1 MGVKQMNLTRRGML
15 TAAAAATTALA
26 TRRARAQQPAGAQ
39 RPVIRI
45 GIMNDQSGPYR
56 DLTGPTSVVC
66 TRQAVQEWGDHGFDV
81 DVRVADH
88 QNKPDVAAS
97 IAKQWYDQDGVD
109 MIQDG
114 GASSCALV
122 ITSITREKNKVYLS
136 TSTATSDLTGK
147 ACTPNMIHWV
157 TDTYMG
163 SKSTAGAMTK
173 QGGDSWY
180 FITANYAFGQA
191 LQRDASK
198 FVTDAGGKV
207 LGANIYPFPETTD
220 FSAAL
225 VQAQAS
231 GAKVIGLANSGLDTV
246 NCIKQ
251 AREFGISKGGQKL
264 AGLIMYTTD
273 VHAVGLD
280 SAQGLLLSESY
291 YWDLNDRTRSFMER
305 IKPKVTLWPNSIQA
319 GQYSS
324 ALHYFK
330 TVAALGPAAAKAD
343 GAGVIAHMKAMPTDD
358 DCFGSNGKIRED
370 GRKIH
375 PCFLFEVKKPADSR
389 QEWDLMKPVAT
400 TPAED
405 AFRPL
410 SEHACPLLKA

>member
-1 MGVKQMNLTRRGML
+1 MFLSRRAILSSGI
-15 TAAAAATTALA
+15 AATAYPL
-26 TRRARAQQPAGAQ
+26 RAYPQQPT
-39 RPVIRI
+39 IRI
-45 GIMNDQSGPYR
+45 GIMNDQSGVYR
-56 DLTGPTSVVC
+56 DLTGPTSVAC
-66 TRQAVQEWGDHGFDV
+66 TRQAIQEWGDHGFNIDV
-81 DVRVADH
+81 LVADH
-88 QNKPDVAAS
+88 QNKPDLAAS
-97 IAKQWYDQDGVD
+97 IAKQWFDQDGVD
-109 MIQDG
+109 VIQDG

-122 ITSITREKNKVYLS
+122 ITGIARDKNKMYLS

-157 TDTYMG
+157 TDTYMA
-163 SKSTAGAMTK
+163 SKSTSAALTK
-173 QGGDSWY
+173 QGGNTWY

-198 FVTDAGGKV
+198 SVTDVGGKV
-207 LGANIYPFPETTD
+207 LGANVYPFPETTD
-220 FSAAL
+220 FSAAI

-246 NCIKQ
+246 NSIKQ
-251 AREFGISKGGQKL
+251 AHEFGVIQGGQKL

-273 VHAVGLD
+273 VHSIGLETG
-280 SAQGLLLSESY
+280 QGLLLSESY
-291 YWDLNDRTRSFMER
+291 YWDLNNRTRAFMNR
-305 IKPKVTLWPNSIQA
+305 IKPKVSLWPNSIQA

-330 TVAALGPAAAKAD
+330 AVASLGVGTAKSD
-343 GAGVIAHMKAMPTDD
+343 GAGVIARMKAMPTDD
-358 DCFGSNGKIRED
+358 DCFGSDGKIRED

-375 PCFLFEVKKPADSR
+375 PCYLFEVKAPTESK
-389 QEWDLMKPVAT
+389 QEWDLLKMIAV

-410 SEHACPLLKA
+410 SEHACPLLKT

>member
-1 MGVKQMNLTRRGML
+1 MNLKRRHL
-15 TAAAAATTALA
+15 LASAAASVAVATPTG
-26 TRRARAQQPAGAQ
+26 RARAQ
-39 RPVIRI
+39 RPVLRI

-56 DLTGPTSVVC
+56 DLTGPTSVIC
-66 TRQAVQEWGDHGFDV
+66 TRQAVQEWGDHGFDIEIT
-81 DVRVADH
+81 VADH
-88 QNKPDVAAS
+88 QNKPDLAAS
-97 IAKQWYDQDGVD
+97 IAKKWYDQDGIDV
-109 MIQDG
+109 IQDG

-122 ITSITREKNKVYLS
+122 ITSIAREKNKIYLS

-147 ACTPNMIHWV
+147 ACTPNTIHWV
-157 TDTYMG
+157 TDTYMA
-163 SKSTAGAMTK
+163 SKSTSAALTK
-173 QGGDSWY
+173 TGGDTWF

-191 LQRDASK
+191 LQRDATK
-198 FVTDAGGKV
+198 FVTEAGGKV
-207 LGANIYPFPETTD
+207 LGANVYPFPETTD

-246 NCIKQ
+246 NSIKQ
-251 AREFGISKGGQKL
+251 ASEFGVVKGGQKL
-264 AGLIMYTTD
+264 AGLIMYSTD
-273 VHAVGLD
+273 VHSIGLD
-280 SAQGLLLSESY
+280 TAQGLVLSETY
-291 YWDLNDRTRSFMER
+291 YWDLNDRTRAFMNR

-330 TVAALGPAAAKAD
+330 AVADMGAAASKAD
-343 GAGVIAHMKAMPTDD
+343 GAATIARMKAMPTDD
-358 DCFGSNGKIRED
+358 DCFGAGGKIRED

-375 PCFLFEVKKPADSR
+375 PCYLFEVKKPADSK

-400 TPAED
+400 TPAEE

-410 SEHACPLLKA
+410 SDHACPMLKA

>member
-1 MGVKQMNLTRRGML
+1 MNLTRRRLFGS
-15 TAAAAATTALA
+15 AAIAATSLPL
-26 TRRARAQQPAGAQ
+26 RRARAQ

-45 GIMNDQSGPYR
+45 GIMNDQSGTYR
-56 DLTGPTSVVC
+56 DLTGPTSVAC
-66 TRQAVQEWGDHGFDV
+66 TRQAVQEWGDHGFDI
-81 DVRVADH
+81 DVVVADH
-88 QNKPDVAAS
+88 QNKPDLAAS
-97 IAKQWYDQDGVD
+97 IAKQWFDQGGVD

-122 ITSITREKNKVYLS
+122 ITGIAREKNKMYLS

-157 TDTYMG
+157 TDTYMA
-163 SKSTAGAMTK
+163 SKSTSGALTK
-173 QGGDSWY
+173 QGGDSWF

-207 LGANIYPFPETTD
+207 LGANVYPFPETTD

-246 NCIKQ
+246 NSIKQ
-251 AREFGISKGGQKL
+251 AHEFGISASGQKL
-264 AGLIMYTTD
+264 AGLIMYSTD

-280 SAQGLLLSESY
+280 TANGLLLSESY
-291 YWDLNDRTRSFMER
+291 YWDLNDRTRAFMTR
-305 IKPKVTLWPNSIQA
+305 IKPKVSLWPNSIQA

-330 TVAALGPAAAKAD
+330 AVADMGPAASKAD
-343 GAGVIAHMKAMPTDD
+343 GAATIARMKSMTTDD
-358 DCFGSNGKIRED
+358 DCFGAGGKIRED

-375 PCFLFEVKKPADSR
+375 PCYLFEVKKPEASK
-389 QEWDLMKPVAT
+389 QEWDLMQMVAV

>member
-1 MGVKQMNLTRRGML
+1 MTLTRRGL
-15 TAAAAATTALA
+15 LGAAATGTALA
-26 TRRARAQQPAGAQ
+26 PFKRAKAQ
-39 RPVIRI
+39 RPIIRI
-45 GIMNDQSGPYR
+45 GIMNDQSGVYR
-56 DLTGPTSVVC
+56 DLTGPTSIAC
-66 TRQAVQEWGDHGFDV
+66 TRQAMQEWGDHGFDIEV
-81 DVRVADH
+81 QVADH
-88 QNKPDVAAS
+88 QNKPDLAAS

-122 ITSITREKNKVYLS
+122 ITDIARDKNKVYLS

-157 TDTYMG
+157 TDTYMA
-163 SKSTAGAMTK
+163 SKSTAGALVK
-173 QGGDSWY
+173 QGGESWY

-191 LQRDASK
+191 LQRDATK
-198 FVTDAGGKV
+198 FITDAGGKV
-207 LGANIYPFPETTD
+207 LGANVYPFPETTD
-220 FSAAL
+220 FSAAI

-251 AREFGISKGGQKL
+251 ANEFGSGQSGRKL

-273 VHAVGLD
+273 IHGVGLD
-280 SAQGLLLSESY
+280 TAQGLVMSESF
-291 YWDLNDRTRSFMER
+291 YWDLNDRTRAFMSR
-305 IKPKVTLWPNSIQA
+305 IKPKVTQYPNSIQA

-330 TVAALGPAAAKAD
+330 AVAAIGPAAAKAG
-343 GAGVIAHMKAMPTDD
+343 GAKLIAQMKAMPTDD

-375 PCFLFEVKKPADSR
+375 PCYLFEAKKPSESKHD
-389 QEWDLMKPVAT
+389 WDLLKKIGETSAD
-400 TPAED
+400 E

>member
-1 MGVKQMNLTRRGML
+1 MSLTRRRLTGGL
-15 TAAAAATTALA
+15 LLGAAGTAATLA
-26 TRRARAQQPAGAQ
+26 PFRRARAQ

-45 GIMNDQSGPYR
+45 GIMNDQSGVYR
-56 DLTGPTSVVC
+56 DLTGPTSIAC
-66 TRQAVQEWGDHGFDV
+66 TRQAVQEWGDHGFDI
-81 DVRVADH
+81 DVVFADH
-88 QNKPDVAAS
+88 QNKPDLAAS
-97 IAKQWYDQDGVD
+97 IAKKWFDQDGVD

-122 ITSITREKNKVYLS
+122 ITGIARDKNKVYIS

-157 TDTYMG
+157 TDTYMA
-163 SKSTAGAMTK
+163 SKSTSGALVK

-198 FVTDAGGKV
+198 FVTDSGGKV
-207 LGANIYPFPETTD
+207 LGSNVYPFPETTD

-225 VQAQAS
+225 VQAQSS

-251 AREFGISKGGQKL
+251 AHEFGLQQSGHRL

-273 VHAVGLD
+273 IHGVGLD
-280 SAQGLLLSESY
+280 IAQGLVMSESY
-291 YWDLNDRTRSFMER
+291 YWDLNDRTRAFQSR
-305 IKPKVTLWPNSIQA
+305 IKPKVTQYPNSIQA

-330 TVAALGPAAAKAD
+330 AIAAMGPAAAKAD
-343 GAGVIAHMKAMPTDD
+343 GQKLIAQMKAMPTDD

-375 PCFLFEVKKPADSR
+375 PCFLFEAKKPSESKHD
-389 QEWDLMKPVAT
+389 WDLLKKIGE
-400 TPAED
+400 TPADE

-410 SEHACPLLKA
+410 SDHACPLIKS

>member
-1 MGVKQMNLTRRGML
+1 MFLSRRAVLSSGI
-15 TAAAAATTALA
+15 AATAYPL
-26 TRRARAQQPAGAQ
+26 RAYPQQPT
-39 RPVIRI
+39 IRI
-45 GIMNDQSGPYR
+45 GIMNDQSGVYR
-56 DLTGPTSVVC
+56 DLTGPTSVAC
-66 TRQAVQEWGDHGFDV
+66 TRQAIQEWGDHGFNIDV
-81 DVRVADH
+81 LVADH
-88 QNKPDVAAS
+88 QNKPDLAAS
-97 IAKQWYDQDGVD
+97 IAKQWFDQDGVD
-109 MIQDG
+109 VIQDG

-122 ITSITREKNKVYLS
+122 ITGIARDKNKMYLS

-157 TDTYMG
+157 TDTYMA
-163 SKSTAGAMTK
+163 SKSTSAALTK
-173 QGGDSWY
+173 QGGNTWY

-198 FVTDAGGKV
+198 SVTDVGGKV
-207 LGANIYPFPETTD
+207 LGANVYPFPETTD
-220 FSAAL
+220 FSAAI

-246 NCIKQ
+246 NSIKQ
-251 AREFGISKGGQKL
+251 AHEFGVIQGGQKL

-273 VHAVGLD
+273 VHSIGLETG
-280 SAQGLLLSESY
+280 QGLLLSESY
-291 YWDLNDRTRSFMER
+291 YWDLNNRTRAFMNR
-305 IKPKVTLWPNSIQA
+305 IKPKVSLWPNSIQA

-330 TVAALGPAAAKAD
+330 AVASLGVGTAKSD
-343 GAGVIAHMKAMPTDD
+343 GAGVIARMKAMPTDD
-358 DCFGSNGKIRED
+358 DCFGSDGKIRED

-375 PCFLFEVKKPADSR
+375 PCYLFEVKAPTESK
-389 QEWDLMKPVAT
+389 QEWDLLKMIAV

-410 SEHACPLLKA
+410 SEHACPLLKT

>member
-1 MGVKQMNLTRRGML
+1 MVLNRRTLIG
-15 TAAAAATTALA
+15 AAAAGAAVLPH
-26 TRRARAQQPAGAQ
+26 RRARAQ

-56 DLTGPTSVVC
+56 DITGPTSVAC

-81 DVRVADH
+81 DVQVADH
-88 QNKPDVAAS
+88 QNKPDLAAS
-97 IAKQWYDQDGVD
+97 LAKQWFDEGGVD

-122 ITSITREKNKVYLS
+122 ITSIARDKNKIYLS

-147 ACTPNMIHWV
+147 ACTPNTIHWV
-157 TDTYMG
+157 TDTYMA
-163 SKSTAGAMTK
+163 SKSTAGAMTR
-173 QGGDSWY
+173 QGGDSWF

-207 LGANIYPFPETTD
+207 LGANVYPFPETTD

-225 VQAQAS
+225 LQAQAS
-231 GAKVIGLANSGLDTV
+231 GAKVVGLANSGTDTV
-246 NCIKQ
+246 NCLKQ
-251 AREFGISKGGQKL
+251 AREFGLGTGKQRI
-264 AGLIMYTTD
+264 AALIVYSTD
-273 VHAVGLD
+273 VHAAGLET
-280 SAQGLLLSESY
+280 AQGLLMSESY
-291 YWDLNDRTRSFMER
+291 YWDLNERTRAFMDR
-305 IKPKVTLWPNSIQA
+305 IKPKVSMWPNSIQA

-330 TVAALGPAAAKAD
+330 AIADLGPAAAKAS
-343 GAGVIAHMKAMPTDD
+343 GAATVARMKAIPTDD
-358 DCFGSNGKIRED
+358 DCFGANGVIRED

-375 PCFLFEVKKPADSR
+375 PCYLFEAKKPSESK
-389 QEWDLMKPVAT
+389 QEWDLMRPIAV
-400 TPAED
+400 TPAEE

-410 SEHACPLLKA
+410 SAHECPLVKA

>member
-1 MGVKQMNLTRRGML
+1 MTLTRRSLLG
-15 TAAAAATTALA
+15 AAAAAGGTTARV
-26 TRRARAQQPAGAQ
+26 RRARAQ

-56 DLTGPTSVVC
+56 DLTGPTSVAC

-81 DVRVADH
+81 DLLVADH
-88 QNKPDVAAS
+88 QNKPDLAAS
-97 IAKQWYDQDGVD
+97 IAKQWFDQGGVD
-109 MIQDG
+109 VLQDG

-122 ITSITREKNKVYLS
+122 ITSIAREKNKIYLS

-147 ACTPNMIHWV
+147 ACTPNTIHWV
-157 TDTYMG
+157 TDTYMA

-173 QGGDSWY
+173 QGGDSWF

-198 FVTDAGGKV
+198 FVTDAGGTV
-207 LGANIYPFPETTD
+207 LGANVYPFPETTD

-225 VQAQAS
+225 LQARAS
-231 GAKVIGLANSGLDTV
+231 GAKVIGLANSGADTV
-246 NCIKQ
+246 NCLKQ
-251 AREFGISKGGQKL
+251 AREFAIAEAGQKL
-264 AGLIMYTTD
+264 AALIVYSTD
-273 VHAVGLD
+273 VHAAGLGT
-280 SAQGLLLSESY
+280 AQGLLMSETY
-291 YWDLNDRTRSFMER
+291 YWDLNERTRAFMER
-305 IKPKVTLWPNSIQA
+305 IKPKVALWPNSIQA

-330 TVAALGPAAAKAD
+330 AVADLGPAAAKAD
-343 GAGVIAHMKAMPTDD
+343 GAGTVARMKAMPTDD
-358 DCFGSNGKIRED
+358 DCFGAGGVIRED

-375 PCFLFEVKKPADSR
+375 PCYLFEAKKPSDSK
-389 QEWDLMKPVAT
+389 QEWDLMKPIAV
-400 TPAED
+400 TPAAE

-410 SEHACPLLKA
+410 SEHACPLLKG

>member
-1 MGVKQMNLTRRGML
+1 MTLTRRHML
-15 TAAAAATTALA
+15 GSTAAVAASIPLH
-26 TRRARAQQPAGAQ
+26 RARAQ
-39 RPVIRI
+39 RPVMRI
-45 GIMNDQSGPYR
+45 GIMNDQSGTYR
-56 DLTGPTSVVC
+56 DLTGPTSVAC
-66 TRQAVQEWGDHGFDV
+66 TRQAVQEWGDHGFDIE
-81 DVRVADH
+81 VRVADH
-88 QNKPDVAAS
+88 QNKPDLAAS
-97 IAKQWYDQDGVD
+97 IAKQWLDQDGVD
-109 MIQDG
+109 VIQDG

-122 ITSITREKNKVYLS
+122 ITGIAREKNKIYLS

-147 ACTPNMIHWV
+147 ACTPNTIHWV
-157 TDTYMG
+157 TDTYMA

-173 QGGDSWY
+173 QGGDSWF

-207 LGANIYPFPETTD
+207 LGANVYPFPETTD

-246 NCIKQ
+246 NSIKQ
-251 AREFGISKGGQKL
+251 AHEFGISAGGQKL

-273 VHAVGLD
+273 VHAVGLET
-280 SAQGLLLSESY
+280 AQGLLLSESY

-305 IKPKVTLWPNSIQA
+305 IKPKISLWPNSIQA

-330 TVAALGPAAAKAD
+330 AVADLGPAAAKND
-343 GAGVIAHMKAMPTDD
+343 GAGLVARMKAMPTDD
-358 DCFGSNGKIRED
+358 DCFGSGGKIRED

-375 PCFLFEVKKPADSR
+375 PCYLFEVKKPEESS
-389 QEWDLMKPVAT
+389 QPWDLMKVIAV
-400 TPAED
+400 TPAET
-405 AFRPL
+405 AFRPV
-410 SEHACPLLKA
+410 SEHACPLLKV